1 MGRLNF
7 FSRLVYILNVLCAFL
22 LLLSCLAAFAT
33 LEIFSFLSFLGLV
46 VPYLVILNIFFLV
59 YWLLKKKRQLLLS
72 FVVLLIGYMIH
83 GDFIEFFN
91 PDVIITKEDISI
103 LTFNSHGSRGLHWSR
118 NPKFGNKIVDFVS
131 LQDSDIVAFQEFK
144 RSDSKKYSQYPYKF
158 VNYGRPNEKKVV
170 QAILSKYPIVNQGS
184 LKFSETSNNAIFAD
198 IVIHNDTIRVYN
210 IHLQSFSFRLGS
222 IKREEPK
229 RLLGR
234 LNESFK
240 KQREQALLIKR
251 HTTANSYKTIICGDF
266 NNTQFSSVYNTI
278 KGSMGDSFQERGS
291 GMGSTY
297 DFKFLPFRI
306 DFILMD
312 ESMEIMSHKN
322 FKVRLSD
329 HEPIM
334 ASFRLKD

>member
-1 MGRLNF
+1 
-7 FSRLVYILNVLCAFL
+7 
-22 LLLSCLAAFAT
+22 
-33 LEIFSFLSFLGLV
+33 
-46 VPYLVILNIFFLV
+46 
-59 YWLLKKKRQLLLS
+59 
-72 FVVLLIGYMIH
+72 MIH

-91 PDVIITKEDISI
+91 PDATITKEDISI

-118 NPKFGNKIVDFVS
+118 NPKFSNKIVNFIR

-144 RSDSKKYSQYPYKF
+144 KSDSKKYSQYPYKF
-158 VNYGRPNEKKVV
+158 VNYARLNEKRVT

-184 LKFSETSNNAIFAD
+184 LKFPETLNNTIFAD

-210 IHLQSFSFRLGS
+210 VHLQSFNFRLGS